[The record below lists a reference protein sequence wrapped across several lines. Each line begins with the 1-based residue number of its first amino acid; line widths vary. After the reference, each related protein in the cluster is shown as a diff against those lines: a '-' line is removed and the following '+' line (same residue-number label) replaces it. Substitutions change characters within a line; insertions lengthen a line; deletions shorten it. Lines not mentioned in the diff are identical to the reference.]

1 MKAVILAAGIGSRV
15 RPLTNNTH
23 KSLLKVGDKTILEQM
38 VSSVLDVGIKE
49 IAFITGYLE
58 GQIKEFI
65 KKNFP
70 KASISFIR
78 NEKYLKTNT
87 GYSLMLAKTFVRNHD
102 FVKFDADVV
111 FERAVLER
119 LIKSPYP
126 SALCIDT
133 NIHLDKEEVKVIIGE
148 NNKALQVGKKLDPH
162 KAKGESIGIEKI
174 NKDAAKVLFAELE
187 RLMRDEK
194 NHQEY
199 YDDSYTTL
207 VEKEIPFYAV
217 DITGLKWV
225 EIDTHQDYQRAQN
238 MFNK

>member
-15 RPLTNNTH
+15 RPLTDNTH
-23 KSLLKVGDKTILEQM
+23 KSLLKVGDKTILERM
-38 VSSVLDVGIKE
+38 TFSILDLGIKE
-49 IAFITGYLE
+49 IVIVAGYLE
-58 GQIKEFI
+58 DQVREFI

-70 KASISFIR
+70 TSAISFIR

-87 GYSLMLAKTFVRNHD
+87 GYSLMLAKEYVGNDD

-111 FERAVLER
+111 FEKSVLEK
-119 LIKSPYP
+119 LVKSPYP

-133 NIHLDKEEVKVIIGE
+133 NIHLDKEEVKVILGE
-148 NNKALQVGKKLDPH
+148 NNKVIQVGKKLDPH
-162 KAKGESIGIEKI
+162 KANGESIGIEKI
-174 NKDAAKVLFAELE
+174 SKDAGKVLFKELE
-187 RLMRDEK
+187 MLMRDEK

-207 VEKEIPFYAV
+207 VNKGIPFYAV

-225 EIDTHQDYQRAQN
+225 EIDTHSDFDRAQRIF
-238 MFNK
+238 M